1 MDIVSHT
8 LSVAMETG
16 SAQMAVMNSIVVSVV
31 LFACLNHLSYTL
43 GESCCDGDQECSDGS
58 DELNCGKCCALCM
71 LESPLIHTWC
81 KLLQ

>member
-1 MDIVSHT
+1 MAPLVGAARMDIVSHT

-43 GESCCDGDQECSDGS
+43 GASYCS
-58 DELNCGKCCALCM
+58 ELSVEM
-71 LESPLIHTWC
+71 
-81 KLLQ
+81 QQ